1 MQAPKFW
8 YRSRSWQAFMLSPL
22 GMVYAWA
29 TARRQKNA
37 RPTRVDIPVICIGNL
52 NVGGTGKTPTTIA
65 IAQMLTSRGIAVH
78 IVSRGYGGSLQA
90 VTQVDPRVHTADETG
105 DEPLLMAAFAPTW
118 VANERV
124 AGARAAQNAGADVIL
139 LDDGFQDPSL
149 IKDLSIIVVDATR
162 GFGNG
167 RCLPAGP
174 LREPVHVGL
183 KRANAVISIGEP
195 EAQSQFR
202 ERSADQLGRIA
213 HITASLK
220 PIEMGMPWAE
230 GRYLAFAGIGDP
242 EKFFATLRGLGAPL
256 VRTVALD
263 DHQKL
268 ARPMIQRL
276 MKEAQSMNA
285 QLVTTEKD
293 AARLPADLRSGIL
306 SLPVRLEFDD
316 AHALEALLEPVLSM
330 IGDQA
335 NTP

>member
-1 MQAPKFW
+1 MQAPKYW
-8 YRSRSWQAFMLSPL
+8 YRSRSWQAVLLSPL
-22 GMVYAWA
+22 GALYAWA

-37 RPTRVDIPVICIGNL
+37 CPTRVDIPVVCIGNL

-65 IAQMLTSRGIAVH
+65 LAQMLISRGIAVH

-90 VTQVDPRVHTADETG
+90 VTQVDPRTHTADETG

-118 VANERV
+118 VANERI
-124 AGARAAQNAGADVIL
+124 AGARAAQDAGADVIL

-183 KRANAVISIGEP
+183 KRADAVISIGVP
-195 EAQSQFR
+195 EAQAQFR
-202 ERSADQLGRIA
+202 KRSADQLGRIA
-213 HITASLK
+213 HLTASLK
-220 PIEMGMPWAE
+220 PIEMGMPWAD

-242 EKFFATLRGLGAPL
+242 EKFFATLRGLDAPL

-316 AHALEALLEPVLSM
+316 THAIETLLEPVLSV

-335 NTP
+335 NRP

>member
-316 AHALEALLEPVLSM
+316 AHALETLLEPVLSV
-330 IGDQA
+330 ISDQA
-335 NTP
+335 NRP

>member
-1 MQAPKFW
+1 MQALKFW
-8 YRSRSWQAFMLSPL
+8 YRSRSWQAFLLSPL
-22 GMVYAWA
+22 GMVYARA

-37 RPTRVDIPVICIGNL
+37 RPTRMDIPVICIGNL

-65 IAQMLTSRGIAVH
+65 IAQMLISRGIAVH

-90 VTQVDPRVHTADETG
+90 VRQVDPRIHTADETG

-124 AGARAAQNAGADVIL
+124 SGARAAQNAGADVIL

-183 KRANAVISIGEP
+183 KRANAVISIGKP

-202 ERSADQLGRIA
+202 ERAADQLDRIE
-213 HITASLK
+213 HITANLK

-242 EKFFATLRGLGAPL
+242 EKFFGTLRGLGAPL

-285 QLVTTEKD
+285 QLVTTE
-293 AARLPADLRSGIL
+293 RTPHVCPRICDLAS
-306 SLPVRLEFDD
+306 SLCLCGWN
-316 AHALEALLEPVLSM
+316 LT
-330 IGDQA
+330 
-335 NTP
+335 TPTPLKPC

>member
-8 YRSRSWQAFMLSPL
+8 YRSRSWQAFLLSPL

-78 IVSRGYGGSLQA
+78 IVSRGYGGSLKA
-90 VTQVDPRVHTADETG
+90 VTQVDPRAHTADETG

-316 AHALEALLEPVLSM
+316 AHALETLLEPVLSM

-335 NTP
+335 NRP

>member
-8 YRSRSWQAFMLSPL
+8 YRSRSWQAVLLSPFGAL
-22 GMVYAWA
+22 YAWA

-65 IAQMLTSRGIAVH
+65 LAQLLSARGIAVH
-78 IVSRGYGGSLQA
+78 IVSRGYGGSLLA
-90 VTQVDPRVHTADETG
+90 VTQVDPRIHTADETG

-124 AGARAAQNAGADVIL
+124 AAARAAQNAGADVIL

-149 IKDLSIIVVDATR
+149 TKDLTIIVVDAAR

-167 RCLPAGP
+167 CCLPAGP
-174 LREPVHVGL
+174 LRESVHVGL
-183 KRANAVISIGEP
+183 KRANAVISIGEA
-195 EAQSQFR
+195 EEQSKFR
-202 ERSADQLGRIA
+202 EKYTNRVCCIKHLS
-213 HITASLK
+213 ASLK
-220 PIEMGMPWAE
+220 PIEMGMPWAK

-316 AHALEALLEPVLSM
+316 ANALETLLEPVLSM
-330 IGDQA
+330 ISDQA
-335 NTP
+335 NRP

>member
-8 YRSRSWQAFMLSPL
+8 YRSRSWQAFLLSPL
-22 GMVYAWA
+22 GMVYARA

-37 RPTRVDIPVICIGNL
+37 RRIRMDIPVICIGNL

-65 IAQMLTSRGIAVH
+65 IAQMLIFRGIAVH

-124 AGARAAQNAGADVIL
+124 SGARAAQNAGADVIL

-183 KRANAVISIGEP
+183 KRANAVISIGKP

-202 ERSADQLGRIA
+202 ERAADQLDRIA

-242 EKFFATLRGLGAPL
+242 EKFFGTLRGLGAPL

-268 ARPMIQRL
+268 ARPMIKRL

-316 AHALEALLEPVLSM
+316 AHVLETLLEPVLSM

-335 NTP
+335 NRP

>member
-8 YRSRSWQAFMLSPL
+8 YRSRSWQAVLLSPL
-22 GMVYAWA
+22 GALYAWA

-37 RPTRVDIPVICIGNL
+37 RPTRVDIPVVCIGNL

-65 IAQMLTSRGIAVH
+65 IAQMFISRGIAVH

-90 VTQVDPRVHTADETG
+90 VTQVDPGTHTSDETG

-149 IKDLSIIVVDATR
+149 IKDLSIVVVDATR

-183 KRANAVISIGEP
+183 KRADAVISIGEP
-195 EAQSQFR
+195 EAQAQFR
-202 ERSADQLGRIA
+202 ERSASEVGRIA
-213 HITASLK
+213 HLTASLK
-220 PIEMGMPWAE
+220 PIEMGMPWAD

-268 ARPMIQRL
+268 ARPVIQRL

-293 AARLPADLRSGIL
+293 AARLPSDLRSGIL

-316 AHALEALLEPVLSM
+316 ANTLETLLEPVLSV
-330 IGDQA
+330 IRDQA
-335 NTP
+335 NRP

>member
-8 YRSRSWQAFMLSPL
+8 YRSRSWQAVLLSPFGAL
-22 GMVYAWA
+22 YAWA

-65 IAQMLTSRGIAVH
+65 LAQLLSARGIAVH
-78 IVSRGYGGSLQA
+78 IVSRGYGGSLLA
-90 VTQVDPRVHTADETG
+90 VTQVDPRIHTADETG

-124 AGARAAQNAGADVIL
+124 AAARAAQNAGADVIL

-149 IKDLSIIVVDATR
+149 TKDLTIIVVDAAR

-167 RCLPAGP
+167 CCLPAGP
-174 LREPVHVGL
+174 LRESVHVGL
-183 KRANAVISIGEP
+183 KRANAVISIGEA
-195 EAQSQFR
+195 EEQSKFR
-202 ERSADQLGRIA
+202 EKYTNRVCCIKHLS
-213 HITASLK
+213 ASLK
-220 PIEMGMPWAE
+220 PIEMGMPWAK

-263 DHQKL
+263 DHQKF

-316 AHALEALLEPVLSM
+316 ANALETLLEPVLSV
-330 IGDQA
+330 ISDQA
-335 NTP
+335 NRP

>member
-37 RPTRVDIPVICIGNL
+37 RPTRMDIPVICIGNL

-65 IAQMLTSRGIAVH
+65 IAQMLISRGIAVH

-90 VTQVDPRVHTADETG
+90 VTQVDPRLHTADETG

-230 GRYLAFAGIGDP
+230 GRYLAFAGIGNP

-316 AHALEALLEPVLSM
+316 ASALENLLEPILRVIS
-330 IGDQA
+330 DQA
-335 NTP
+335 NRP

>member
-8 YRSRSWQAFMLSPL
+8 YRSRSWQAVLLSPL
-22 GMVYAWA
+22 GALYAWA
-29 TARRQKNA
+29 TVRRQKNA
-37 RPTRVDIPVICIGNL
+37 RPTRVDIPVVCIGNL

-90 VTQVDPRVHTADETG
+90 VTQVDPRTHTADETG

-118 VANERV
+118 IANERV
-124 AGARAAQNAGADVIL
+124 AGARAAQNVGADIIL

-149 IKDLSIIVVDATR
+149 IKDLSIVVVDATR
-162 GFGNG
+162 EFGNG

-183 KRANAVISIGEP
+183 KRTDAVISIGEP
-195 EAQSQFR
+195 QAQSQFR

-242 EKFFATLRGLGAPL
+242 EKFFATLRRLGAPL

-316 AHALEALLEPVLSM
+316 ANALETLLEPVLNVIS
-330 IGDQA
+330 DQ
-335 NTP
+335 PKRP

>member
-8 YRSRSWQAFMLSPL
+8 YRSRSWQAFLLSPL

-65 IAQMLTSRGIAVH
+65 IAQMLISRGIAVH

-90 VTQVDPRVHTADETG
+90 VTQVDPREHTADETG

-230 GRYLAFAGIGDP
+230 GRYLAFAGIGNP

-316 AHALEALLEPVLSM
+316 AHALETLLEPVLSM

-335 NTP
+335 NRP

>member
-1 MQAPKFW
+1 
-8 YRSRSWQAFMLSPL
+8 
-22 GMVYAWA
+22 
-29 TARRQKNA
+29 
-37 RPTRVDIPVICIGNL
+37 
-52 NVGGTGKTPTTIA
+52 
-65 IAQMLTSRGIAVH
+65 
-78 IVSRGYGGSLQA
+78 
-90 VTQVDPRVHTADETG
+90 VTQVDPRRHTADETG
-105 DEPLLMAAFAPTW
+105 DEPLLMAAFVPTW

-124 AGARAAQNAGADVIL
+124 AGARAAAAEGADIIL

-149 IKDLSIIVVDATR
+149 FKDVSIVIVDAAR

-174 LREPVHVGL
+174 LREPVRVGM
-183 KRANAVISIGEP
+183 KRADAIISIGEP
-195 EAQSQFR
+195 EAQARFQKK
-202 ERSADQLGRIA
+202 SATQIDHQSHLKAR
-213 HITASLK
+213 LK

-242 EKFFATLRGLGAPL
+242 EKFFMTLRGLGASL

-276 MKEAQSMNA
+276 QKEAQAMNA

-306 SLPVRLEFDD
+306 SLPVRLEFEDTD
-316 AHALEALLEPVLSM
+316 NLDALLNPLLAKVQNKS
-330 IGDQA
+330 
-335 NTP
+335 PR

>member
-8 YRSRSWQAFMLSPL
+8 YRSRSWQAILLSPL
-22 GMVYAWA
+22 GVLYAWA

-37 RPTRVDIPVICIGNL
+37 RPTQIDIPVICIGNL

-90 VTQVDPRVHTADETG
+90 VTQVDPRIHTADETG

-124 AGARAAQNAGADVIL
+124 EGARAAQNAGADVIL
-139 LDDGFQDPSL
+139 LDDGFQDSSL
-149 IKDLSIIVVDATR
+149 TKDLAIVVVDAAR

-183 KRANAVISIGEP
+183 KRADAVISIGEP

-202 ERSADQLGRIA
+202 ERSADQVGRIA
-213 HITASLK
+213 HLTASLK

-316 AHALEALLEPVLSM
+316 ANTLKTLLEPVLSV
-330 IGDQA
+330 ISDQA
-335 NTP
+335 NRP

>member
-8 YRSRSWQAFMLSPL
+8 YRSRSWQSVLLSPL
-22 GMVYAWA
+22 GTLYAWA

-37 RPTRVDIPVICIGNL
+37 RLTRVDIPVVCIGNL

-65 IAQMLTSRGIAVH
+65 IAQMLISRGIAVH
-78 IVSRGYGGSLQA
+78 IVSRGYGGSLHA
-90 VTQVDPRVHTADETG
+90 VTQVDPRAHTADETG

-149 IKDLSIIVVDATR
+149 IQDLSIIVVDASR

-183 KRANAVISIGEP
+183 KRADAVISIGEAQ
-195 EAQSQFR
+195 AQSQFR
-202 ERSADQLGRIA
+202 ERSADQVRRIA
-213 HITASLK
+213 HIAASLK

-242 EKFFATLRGLGAPL
+242 EKFFATLRGLGASL

-276 MKEAQSMNA
+276 MKEAHSMNA

-306 SLPVRLEFDD
+306 SLPVRLEFDN
-316 AHALEALLEPVLSM
+316 ANVLETLLEPVLNV
-330 IGDQA
+330 INDQA
-335 NTP
+335 NRP

>member
-8 YRSRSWQAFMLSPL
+8 YRSRSWQAILLSPL
-22 GMVYAWA
+22 GVLYAWA

-37 RPTRVDIPVICIGNL
+37 RPTQIDIPVICIGNL

-90 VTQVDPRVHTADETG
+90 VTQVDPTVHTADETG

-124 AGARAAQNAGADVIL
+124 AGARAAQDAGADVIL

-149 IKDLSIIVVDATR
+149 VKDLSIVVVDATR

-167 RCLPAGP
+167 HCLPAGP

-183 KRANAVISIGEP
+183 KRADAVISIGEP
-195 EAQSQFR
+195 EAHAQFR

-213 HITASLK
+213 HLTASLK
-220 PIEMGMPWAE
+220 PIEMGMPWAD

-242 EKFFATLRGLGAPL
+242 EKFFATLRGLGTPL
-256 VRTVALD
+256 VRTVTLD

-306 SLPVRLEFDD
+306 SLPVRLEFDN
-316 AHALEALLEPVLSM
+316 ANALETLLEPVLSV
-330 IGDQA
+330 IRDQA
-335 NTP
+335 NRP

>member
-8 YRSRSWQAFMLSPL
+8 YRSRSWQAFLLSPL
-22 GMVYAWA
+22 GIVYAWA

-78 IVSRGYGGSLQA
+78 IVSRGYGGSLKA
-90 VTQVDPRVHTADETG
+90 VTQVDPRVHTANETG

-149 IKDLSIIVVDATR
+149 IKDLSIIVVDVTR
-162 GFGNG
+162 EFGNG

-230 GRYLAFAGIGDP
+230 GRYLAFAGIGNP

-316 AHALEALLEPVLSM
+316 AHALETLLEPVLSM

-335 NTP
+335 NRP

>member
-8 YRSRSWQAFMLSPL
+8 YRSRSWQAILLSPL
-22 GMVYAWA
+22 GVLYALA

-37 RPTRVDIPVICIGNL
+37 RPTQIDIPVICIGNL

-90 VTQVDPRVHTADETG
+90 VTQVDPRSHRADETG

-124 AGARAAQNAGADVIL
+124 EGARAAQNAGADVIL

-149 IKDLSIIVVDATR
+149 TKDLAIVVVDAAR

-183 KRANAVISIGEP
+183 KRADAVISIGEP

-202 ERSADQLGRIA
+202 ERTADQVGRIA
-213 HITASLK
+213 HLTASLK

-316 AHALEALLEPVLSM
+316 AHALETLLEPVLSV
-330 IGDQA
+330 ISDQA
-335 NTP
+335 NRP

>member
-1 MQAPKFW
+1 
-8 YRSRSWQAFMLSPL
+8 
-22 GMVYAWA
+22 
-29 TARRQKNA
+29 
-37 RPTRVDIPVICIGNL
+37 
-52 NVGGTGKTPTTIA
+52 
-65 IAQMLTSRGIAVH
+65 MLTSRGIAVH

-90 VTQVDPRVHTADETG
+90 VTQVDPRSHTADETG
-105 DEPLLMAAFAPTW
+105 DEPLLMAAFAPTL

-124 AGARAAQNAGADVIL
+124 EGARAAQNAGADVIL

-149 IKDLSIIVVDATR
+149 TKDLAIVVVDAAR

-183 KRANAVISIGEP
+183 KRADAVISIGEP

-202 ERSADQLGRIA
+202 ERSADQVGRIA
-213 HITASLK
+213 HLTASLK
-220 PIEMGMPWAE
+220 PIKMGMPWAE

-316 AHALEALLEPVLSM
+316 ANGLKTLLEPVLSV
-330 IGDQA
+330 ISDQA
-335 NTP
+335 NRP

>member
-8 YRSRSWQAFMLSPL
+8 YRSRSWQAILLSPL
-22 GMVYAWA
+22 GVLYAWA

-37 RPTRVDIPVICIGNL
+37 RPTQIDIPVICIGNL

-90 VTQVDPRVHTADETG
+90 VTQVDPRSHTADETG
-105 DEPLLMAAFAPTW
+105 DEPLLMAAFAPTL

-124 AGARAAQNAGADVIL
+124 EGARAAQNAGADVIL

-149 IKDLSIIVVDATR
+149 TKDLAIVVVDAAR

-183 KRANAVISIGEP
+183 KRADAVISIGEP

-202 ERSADQLGRIA
+202 ERSADQVGRIA
-213 HITASLK
+213 HLTASLK

-276 MKEAQSMNA
+276 MKEAESMNA

-316 AHALEALLEPVLSM
+316 MHAIDTLLEPVLSV
-330 IGDQA
+330 IKDQA
-335 NTP
+335 NRP

>member
-8 YRSRSWQAFMLSPL
+8 YRSRSWQAVLLSPFGAL
-22 GMVYAWA
+22 YAWA

-65 IAQMLTSRGIAVH
+65 LAQLLSARGIAVH
-78 IVSRGYGGSLQA
+78 IVSRGYGGSLLA
-90 VTQVDPRVHTADETG
+90 VTQVDPRIHTADETG

-124 AGARAAQNAGADVIL
+124 AAARAAQNAGADVIL

-149 IKDLSIIVVDATR
+149 TKDLTIIVVDAAR

-167 RCLPAGP
+167 CCLPAGP
-174 LREPVHVGL
+174 LRESVHVGL
-183 KRANAVISIGEP
+183 KRANAVISIGEA
-195 EAQSQFR
+195 EEQSKFR
-202 ERSADQLGRIA
+202 EKYTNRVCCIKHLS
-213 HITASLK
+213 ASLK
-220 PIEMGMPWAE
+220 PIEMGMPWTK

-316 AHALEALLEPVLSM
+316 ANALETMLEPVLSV
-330 IGDQA
+330 ISDQA
-335 NTP
+335 NRP

>member
-8 YRSRSWQAFMLSPL
+8 YRSRSWQAFLLSPL

-149 IKDLSIIVVDATR
+149 AKDLSIVVVDVTR

-183 KRANAVISIGEP
+183 KRADAVISIGEP
-195 EAQSQFR
+195 QAQSQFR
-202 ERSADQLGRIA
+202 ERSADQMGHIA
-213 HITASLK
+213 HTTASLK

-242 EKFFATLRGLGAPL
+242 QKFFATLRGLGAPL

-316 AHALEALLEPVLSM
+316 ASALENLLEPILRVIS
-330 IGDQA
+330 DQA
-335 NTP
+335 NRP

>member
-8 YRSRSWQAFMLSPL
+8 YRSRSWQAFLLSPL

-202 ERSADQLGRIA
+202 ERSADQTGRIA
-213 HITASLK
+213 HITASLQ

-230 GRYLAFAGIGDP
+230 GRYLAFAGIGNP

-276 MKEAQSMNA
+276 MKEAQSMDA

-316 AHALEALLEPVLSM
+316 AHALETLLKPVLSM
-330 IGDQA
+330 IVDQA
-335 NTP
+335 NRP

>member
-1 MQAPKFW
+1 
-8 YRSRSWQAFMLSPL
+8 
-22 GMVYAWA
+22 
-29 TARRQKNA
+29 
-37 RPTRVDIPVICIGNL
+37 
-52 NVGGTGKTPTTIA
+52 
-65 IAQMLTSRGIAVH
+65 
-78 IVSRGYGGSLQA
+78 
-90 VTQVDPRVHTADETG
+90 
-105 DEPLLMAAFAPTW
+105 MAAFAPTW

-124 AGARAAQNAGADVIL
+124 AAARAAQNAGADVIL

-149 IKDLSIIVVDATR
+149 TKDLTIIVVDAAR

-167 RCLPAGP
+167 CCLPAGP

-195 EAQSQFR
+195 EVQSQFR
-202 ERSADQLGRIA
+202 ERSADQVGRIE
-213 HITASLK
+213 HLTASLK

-316 AHALEALLEPVLSM
+316 ANALGTLLEPVLSV
-330 IGDQA
+330 ISDQA
-335 NTP
+335 NRP

>member
-8 YRSRSWQAFMLSPL
+8 YRSRSWQAVLLSPL
-22 GMVYAWA
+22 GALYAWA
-29 TARRQKNA
+29 TVRRQKNV

-65 IAQMLTSRGIAVH
+65 IAQMLISRDIAVQ

-90 VTQVDPRVHTADETG
+90 VTQVDPRIHTADETG
-105 DEPLLMAAFAPTW
+105 DEPLLTAAFAPTW

-149 IKDLSIIVVDATR
+149 AKDLSIVIVDATR

-167 RCLPAGP
+167 CCLPAGP
-174 LREPVHVGL
+174 LREPVDVGL
-183 KRANAVISIGEP
+183 KRADAVISIGEP

-202 ERSADQLGRIA
+202 KRSADQMGHIA

-268 ARPMIQRL
+268 AHPMIQRL

-316 AHALEALLEPVLSM
+316 AHALETLLEPVLRM

-335 NTP
+335 NSP

>member
-78 IVSRGYGGSLQA
+78 IVSRGYGGSLKA
-90 VTQVDPRVHTADETG
+90 VTQVDPRAHTADETG

-316 AHALEALLEPVLSM
+316 AHALETLLEPVLSV
-330 IGDQA
+330 ISDQA
-335 NTP
+335 NRP

>member
-8 YRSRSWQAFMLSPL
+8 YRSRSWQAFLLSPL

-37 RPTRVDIPVICIGNL
+37 RPTRMDIPVICIGNL

-65 IAQMLTSRGIAVH
+65 IAQMLISRGIAVH

-202 ERSADQLGRIA
+202 ERAADQLGQIA

-242 EKFFATLRGLGAPL
+242 EKFFGTLRGLGAAL

-268 ARPMIQRL
+268 ARPMIKRL
-276 MKEAQSMNA
+276 MQEAQSMNA

-316 AHALEALLEPVLSM
+316 AHVLETLLEPVLSM

-335 NTP
+335 NRP

>member
-8 YRSRSWQAFMLSPL
+8 YRSRSWQAILLSPL
-22 GMVYAWA
+22 GVLYAWA

-37 RPTRVDIPVICIGNL
+37 RPTQIDIPVICIGNL

-90 VTQVDPRVHTADETG
+90 VTQVDPRSHTADETG

-124 AGARAAQNAGADVIL
+124 EGARAAQNAGADVIL

-149 IKDLSIIVVDATR
+149 TKDLAIVVVDAAR

-183 KRANAVISIGEP
+183 KRADAVISIGEP

-202 ERSADQLGRIA
+202 ERSADQAGRIA
-213 HITASLK
+213 HLTASLK

-293 AARLPADLRSGIL
+293 AARLPADLRSGTL
-306 SLPVRLEFDD
+306 SLPVRLEFDA
-316 AHALEALLEPVLSM
+316 AHALETLLETVLRA

-335 NTP
+335 KRP

>member
-8 YRSRSWQAFMLSPL
+8 YRSRSWQAILLSPL
-22 GMVYAWA
+22 GVLYAWA

-37 RPTRVDIPVICIGNL
+37 RPIQIDIPVICIGNL

-90 VTQVDPRVHTADETG
+90 VTQVDPRSHTADETG

-124 AGARAAQNAGADVIL
+124 EGARAAQNAGADVIL

-149 IKDLSIIVVDATR
+149 TKDLAIVVVDAAR

-183 KRANAVISIGEP
+183 KRADAVISIGEP

-202 ERSADQLGRIA
+202 ERSADQVGRIA
-213 HITASLK
+213 HLTASLK

-316 AHALEALLEPVLSM
+316 ANALETLLEPVLSV
-330 IGDQA
+330 IRDQA
-335 NTP
+335 NRP

>member
-8 YRSRSWQAFMLSPL
+8 YRSRSWQAFLLSPL

-29 TARRQKNA
+29 TARRQTNA
-37 RPTRVDIPVICIGNL
+37 HPTRVDIPVICIGNL

-162 GFGNG
+162 GFGNR

-183 KRANAVISIGEP
+183 KRANAVITIGEP

-242 EKFFATLRGLGAPL
+242 EKFFGTLRGLGAPL

-306 SLPVRLEFDD
+306 SLPVRLEFDV
-316 AHALEALLEPVLSM
+316 ASALANLLEPILSV
-330 IGDQA
+330 ISDQG
-335 NTP
+335 NRP

>member
-22 GMVYAWA
+22 GMVYARA

-65 IAQMLTSRGIAVH
+65 IAQMLISRGIAVH

-90 VTQVDPRVHTADETG
+90 VTQVDPRVHTADQTG

-149 IKDLSIIVVDATR
+149 IKDLSIVVVDATR

-202 ERSADQLGRIA
+202 ERSADQLGQIA

-293 AARLPADLRSGIL
+293 AARLPVDLATVAAYLRG
-306 SLPVRLEFDD
+306 
-316 AHALEALLEPVLSM
+316 HC
-330 IGDQA
+330 A
-335 NTP
+335 NLYMLV

>member
-8 YRSRSWQAFMLSPL
+8 YRSRSWQAILLSPL
-22 GMVYAWA
+22 GVLYAWA

-37 RPTRVDIPVICIGNL
+37 RPTQIDIPVICIGNL
-52 NVGGTGKTPTTIA
+52 NVGGAGKTPTTIA

-90 VTQVDPRVHTADETG
+90 VTQVDPRSHTADETG

-124 AGARAAQNAGADVIL
+124 EGARAAQNAGADVIL

-149 IKDLSIIVVDATR
+149 TKDLAIVVVDAAR

-183 KRANAVISIGEP
+183 KRADAVISIGEP

-202 ERSADQLGRIA
+202 ERSADQVGRIA
-213 HITASLK
+213 HLTASLK

-316 AHALEALLEPVLSM
+316 ANTLETLLEPVLSV
-330 IGDQA
+330 IRDQA
-335 NTP
+335 NRP

>member
-8 YRSRSWQAFMLSPL
+8 YRSRGWQAVLLSPL
-22 GMVYAWA
+22 GALYAWA
-29 TARRQKNA
+29 SARRQKNA
-37 RPTRVDIPVICIGNL
+37 RPTRVDLPVICIGNL

-65 IAQMLTSRGIAVH
+65 IAQMLISRGIAVH

-90 VTQVDPRVHTADETG
+90 VTQVDPRLHTADETG

-118 VANERV
+118 VANKRV
-124 AGARAAQNAGADVIL
+124 ASARAAQNAGADVIL

-149 IKDLSIIVVDATR
+149 AKDLSIVVVDAAR
-162 GFGNG
+162 GFGNEC
-167 RCLPAGP
+167 CLPAGP
-174 LREPVHVGL
+174 LREPVHMGL
-183 KRANAVISIGEP
+183 KRANAVISIGEA
-195 EAQSQFR
+195 EEQSKFR
-202 ERSADQLGRIA
+202 EKYTNRVCCIKHLS
-213 HITASLK
+213 ASLK

-242 EKFFATLRGLGAPL
+242 EKFFATLRRLGAPL

-268 ARPMIQRL
+268 ERPMIQRL

-285 QLVTTEKD
+285 HLVTTEKD

-306 SLPVRLEFDD
+306 SLPVRLEFEDTQ
-316 AHALEALLEPVLSM
+316 ALESLLEPVLGM
-330 IGDQA
+330 IKDHA
-335 NTP
+335 NKR

>member
-8 YRSRSWQAFMLSPL
+8 YRSRSWQAVLLSPFGAL
-22 GMVYAWA
+22 YAWA

-65 IAQMLTSRGIAVH
+65 LAQLLSARGIAVH
-78 IVSRGYGGSLQA
+78 IVSRGYGGSLLA
-90 VTQVDPRVHTADETG
+90 VTQIDPRIHTADETG

-124 AGARAAQNAGADVIL
+124 AAAHAAQNAGADVIL

-149 IKDLSIIVVDATR
+149 TKDLTIIVVDAAR

-167 RCLPAGP
+167 CCLPAGP
-174 LREPVHVGL
+174 LRESVHVGL
-183 KRANAVISIGEP
+183 KRANAVISIGEA
-195 EAQSQFR
+195 EEQSKFR
-202 ERSADQLGRIA
+202 EKYTNRVCCIKHLS
-213 HITASLK
+213 ASLK
-220 PIEMGMPWAE
+220 PIEMGMPWAK

-263 DHQKL
+263 DHQKF

-316 AHALEALLEPVLSM
+316 ANALETLLEPVLSV
-330 IGDQA
+330 ISDQA
-335 NTP
+335 NRP

>member
-8 YRSRSWQAFMLSPL
+8 YRSRSWQAILLSPL
-22 GMVYAWA
+22 GVLYAWA

-37 RPTRVDIPVICIGNL
+37 RPTQIDIPVICIGNL

-90 VTQVDPRVHTADETG
+90 VTQVDPRSHTADETG

-124 AGARAAQNAGADVIL
+124 AAAHAAQNAGADVIL

-149 IKDLSIIVVDATR
+149 TKDLTIIVVDAAR

-167 RCLPAGP
+167 CCLPAGP

-195 EAQSQFR
+195 EVQSQFR
-202 ERSADQLGRIA
+202 ERSADQVDRIETPNGKLETNRNGHALGQGA
-213 HITASLK
+213 LSGLC
-220 PIEMGMPWAE
+220 
-230 GRYLAFAGIGDP
+230 GDWGSR
-242 EKFFATLRGLGAPL
+242 KVFC
-256 VRTVALD
+256 
-263 DHQKL
+263 
-268 ARPMIQRL
+268 
-276 MKEAQSMNA
+276 N
-285 QLVTTEKD
+285 
-293 AARLPADLRSGIL
+293 AARIRCAIG
-306 SLPVRLEFDD
+306 
-316 AHALEALLEPVLSM
+316 AHRRA
-330 IGDQA
+330 G
-335 NTP
+335 

>member
-8 YRSRSWQAFMLSPL
+8 YRSRSWQAFLLSPL

-37 RPTRVDIPVICIGNL
+37 SPTRVDIPVICIGNL

-65 IAQMLTSRGIAVH
+65 IAQMLISRGIAVH
-78 IVSRGYGGSLQA
+78 IVSRGYGGSLKA
-90 VTQVDPRVHTADETG
+90 VTQVDPRAHTADETG

-316 AHALEALLEPVLSM
+316 AHALETLLEPVLSM
-330 IGDQA
+330 ISDQA
-335 NTP
+335 NGP

>member
-8 YRSRSWQAFMLSPL
+8 YRSRSWQAILLSPL
-22 GMVYAWA
+22 GVLYAWA

-37 RPTRVDIPVICIGNL
+37 RPTQIDIPVICIGNL

-90 VTQVDPRVHTADETG
+90 VTQVDPRSHTADETG

-124 AGARAAQNAGADVIL
+124 EGARAAQNAGADVIL

-149 IKDLSIIVVDATR
+149 TKDLAIVVVDAAR

-183 KRANAVISIGEP
+183 KRADAVISIGEP

-202 ERSADQLGRIA
+202 ERSADQAGRIA
-213 HITASLK
+213 HLTASLK

-316 AHALEALLEPVLSM
+316 ASALENLLEPILRVIS
-330 IGDQA
+330 DQA
-335 NTP
+335 NRP